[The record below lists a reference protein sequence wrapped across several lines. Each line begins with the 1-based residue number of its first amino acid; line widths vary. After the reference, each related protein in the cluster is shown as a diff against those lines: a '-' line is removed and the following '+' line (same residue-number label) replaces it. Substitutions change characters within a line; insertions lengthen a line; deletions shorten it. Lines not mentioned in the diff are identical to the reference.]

1 MIQSNPDMKTK
12 SKVINGHSSEVGMKI
27 YDKSNS
33 RVKSEFVNF
42 MHNKEQNQNEP
53 HDIDLEKEKKMLTL
67 EQADEEERK
76 RDAIQFLTK
85 EKERRSKSFT
95 PGLRVKVNSGDRHF
109 LQELVYAEIFDSTR
123 QHFPKGSPNY
133 LSHIII
139 YFLFFQIQ

>member
-42 MHNKEQNQNEP
+42 MHNKEQNQNEA
-53 HDIDLEKEKKMLTL
+53 HAIDLEKEKKMLTL

-85 EKERRSKSFT
+85 EKGAIRLSQLDDYWSMICEMSEER
-95 PGLRVKVNSGDRHF
+95 
-109 LQELVYAEIFDSTR
+109 AESV
-123 QHFPKGSPNY
+123 SN
-133 LSHIII
+133 
-139 YFLFFQIQ
+139 